1 MLAGQ
6 TKFSVGDL
14 VRLKNEF
21 MNPTPPVGI
30 VLASWPVEHS
40 EHGYIYHIASV
51 RFGTQTLDLSEED
64 FELVSKI
71 VEKKVDSAPIS

>member
-1 MLAGQ
+1 LLAGQ
-6 TKFSVGDL
+6 MKFSIGDL

-21 MNPTPPVGI
+21 TSPTPPVGV
-30 VLASWPVEHS
+30 VLDSWPVEHS

-64 FELVSKI
+64 FELVNKI
-71 VEKKVDSAPIS
+71 VEKKVDSGSAP